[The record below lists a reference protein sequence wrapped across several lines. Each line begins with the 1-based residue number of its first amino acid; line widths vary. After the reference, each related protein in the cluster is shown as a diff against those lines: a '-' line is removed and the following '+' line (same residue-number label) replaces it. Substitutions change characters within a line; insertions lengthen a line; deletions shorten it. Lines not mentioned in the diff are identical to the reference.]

1 MYYFENDLY
10 YIFFK
15 DKIERKRGILESLI
29 SLRESSNE
37 LMSST
42 AIVSKI
48 THLEE
53 EWKEKCEPVI
63 ENYKQM
69 KVASTGLLLI
79 NGFYTCTQLFIYF
92 FYFSEVCYTTYV

>member
-1 MYYFENDLY
+1 
-10 YIFFK
+10 
-15 DKIERKRGILESLI
+15 
-29 SLRESSNE
+29 
-37 LMSST
+37 MSST

-69 KVASTGLLLI
+69 KVASTGNDMICWTIFTGVIHFVRDFISPQMNNRTLEMI
-79 NGFYTCTQLFIYF
+79 TC
-92 FYFSEVCYTTYV
+92 V